1 MSFSTAMSG
10 LNGAQT
16 ELATMANNI
25 ANVGTNGF
33 KRSRVAFGDIIAT
46 TPLQN
51 PARAIGSGTYV
62 KAISQQFQQG
72 AIETSD
78 SSLDLAISGQGFFTV
93 KAGQGDAETSF
104 TRNGAFGVDADRFVV
119 DSSGRRLQLFP
130 TTTDGS
136 VLTTDLGATIAAR
149 LPLTSGAPKPTS
161 LIKLAVNL
169 PASAVIIPDLSVYTP
184 TSPYIF
190 DRANPAKF
198 NNSTSTTIF
207 DSLGNPVP
215 ANIYYIKTA
224 APSGTAP
231 NHEWTARVFVGTA
244 ELTVGGTAGFPMSFD
259 SNGNLVT
266 PTAPTV
272 FDAFTLP
279 GSGLTTG
286 LTLDHGIATTQLAG
300 AFARTSVEQD
310 GFAAGQLESV
320 AVDGSGTL
328 RASFTNGEVQTVG
341 KVAIANFANVQG
353 LKAIGDARY
362 VASPDSG
369 VAITGEAG
377 RNGLGSVR
385 SGSLE
390 RSNVDLTA
398 ELVGLIA
405 AQRNFQANAKAMET
419 DSTLLQT
426 IINLRQ

>member
-1 MSFSTAMSG
+1 MSFSTTLSG

-51 PARAIGSGTYV
+51 PARAVGSGTYV
-62 KAISQQFQQG
+62 KSVAQQFQQG

-78 SSLDLAISGQGFFTV
+78 SALDLASSGQGFFAV
-93 KAGQGDAETSF
+93 KAGEGDGETSF
-104 TRNGAFGVDADRFVV
+104 TRNGAFGVDADRYVV
-119 DSSGRRLQLFP
+119 DAAGRRLQLFP

-136 VLTTDLGATIAAR
+136 VLTTDIGSMISAR
-149 LPLTSGAPKPTS
+149 LPLTSGEPRPTS
-161 LIKLAVNL
+161 LVKLSVNL
-169 PASAVIIPDLSVYTP
+169 PAGAAIIPDQANWTAA
-184 TSPYIF
+184 SPYAF
-190 DRANPAKF
+190 DRNNAKTF
-198 NNSTSTTIF
+198 NSSTSTTIF
-207 DSLGNPVP
+207 DALGNPVP
-215 ANIYYIKTA
+215 ANVYYIKTA
-224 APSGTAP
+224 NPGAASPT
-231 NHEWTARVFVGTA
+231 HEWMARVFVGPT
-244 ELTVGGTAGFPMSFD
+244 ELQVGGAPGIAMRFD
-259 SNGNLVT
+259 TNGNLVSPAAT
-266 PTAPTV
+266 Q
-272 FDAFTLP
+272 FDPFTLP
-279 GSGLTTG
+279 GGGTIAGLAI
-286 LTLDHGIATTQLAG
+286 DHGIATTQLAG

-320 AVDGSGTL
+320 VVDGSGTL
-328 RASFTNGEVQTVG
+328 RASFSNGEVKTVG
-341 KVAIANFANVQG
+341 KVAIANFANPQG
-353 LKAIGDARY
+353 LKAAGDARY

-369 VAITGEAG
+369 AAMTGEAG

-419 DSTLLQT
+419 DSSLLQT
-426 IINLRQ
+426 IINMRQ

>member
-1 MSFSTAMSG
+1 MSFSTALSG

-25 ANVGTNGF
+25 ANVGTIGF

-46 TPLQN
+46 NPLQT
-51 PARAIGSGTYV
+51 PDRAIGSGTYV
-62 KAISQQFQQG
+62 KSIAQQFQQG

-93 KAGQGDAETSF
+93 KSGQGDAETSF

-136 VLTTDLGATIAAR
+136 VLSSDIGSTIAAR
-149 LPLTSGAPKPTS
+149 LPLTSGAPKPTTT
-161 LIKLAVNL
+161 IKLAVNL
-169 PASAVIIPDLSVYTP
+169 PASAIIIPDQPVYTVAA
-184 TSPYIF
+184 PYSF
-190 DRANPAKF
+190 DRNDPATF

-207 DSLGNPVP
+207 DSLGNPVT

-224 APSGTAP
+224 APSGLQP
-231 NHEWTARVFVGTA
+231 NHEWMARVFVGAT
-244 ELTVGGTAGFPMSFD
+244 EMLVGGTAGVAMSFD

-266 PTAPTV
+266 PTTPVT
-272 FDAFTLP
+272 FDSFILP
-279 GSGLTTG
+279 NSGLTSG
-286 LTLDHGIATTQLAG
+286 LILDHGIATTQLAG

-320 AVDGSGTL
+320 AVDVNGTL
-328 RASFTNGEVQTVG
+328 RASFTNGEIQTVG

-377 RNGLGSVR
+377 RNGLGTIR

>member
-1 MSFSTAMSG
+1 MTFTTAMSG

-33 KRSRVAFGDIIAT
+33 KRSRVSFGDIIAT
-46 TPLQN
+46 SPMQN
-51 PARAIGSGTYV
+51 PSRNIGSGTYV
-62 KAISQQFQQG
+62 KAVSQQFQQG

-93 KAGQGDAETSF
+93 RAGAGDGETSF
-104 TRNGAFGVDADRFVV
+104 TRNGAFGVDADRYVV
-119 DSSGRRLQLFP
+119 DTSGRRLQLFP

-136 VLTTDLGATIAAR
+136 VLTTDLASTIAAR
-149 LPLTSGAPKPTS
+149 LPLTSGTPKPTS

-169 PASAVIIPDLSVYTP
+169 PASATIIPDLPKFTAQD
-184 TSPYIF
+184 PYVF
-190 DRANPAKF
+190 DRNDAATF

-207 DSLGNPVP
+207 DSLGNPVS
-215 ANIYYIKTA
+215 ANVYYIKTA
-224 APSGTAP
+224 APTGTGTT
-231 NHEWTARVFVGTA
+231 HEWTARVFVGST
-244 ELTVGGTAGFPMSFD
+244 ELQVTGVPGIAMSFD
-259 SNGNLVT
+259 SNGNLVS
-266 PTAPTV
+266 PTLPVT
-272 FDAFTLP
+272 FDNFTLP
-279 GSGLTTG
+279 GAGTTSG
-286 LTLDHGIATTQLAG
+286 LTLDHGVATSQLAG
-300 AFARTSVEQD
+300 AFSRISVEQD

-320 AVDGSGTL
+320 IVDGSGTL
-328 RASFTNGEVQTVG
+328 RASFTNGEVQTMG

-353 LKAIGDARY
+353 LKALGDARY
-362 VASPDSG
+362 VATPDSG
-369 VAITGEAG
+369 TAMTGEAG

-419 DSTLLQT
+419 DSSLLQT

>member
-33 KRSRVAFGDIIAT
+33 KRSRVAFGDIIAAS
-46 TPLQN
+46 PMQN
-51 PARAIGSGTYV
+51 PARNIGSGTYV

-78 SSLDLAISGQGFFTV
+78 NSLDLAISGQGFFTV

-104 TRNGAFGVDADRFVV
+104 SRNGAFGVDADRYVV

-136 VLTTDLGATIAAR
+136 VLTTDIGSTIAAR
-149 LPLTSGAPKPTS
+149 LPLTSGAAKPTS

-169 PASAVIIPDLSVYTP
+169 PASTTIIPDLPIYTVA
-184 TSPYIF
+184 SPYVF
-190 DRANPAKF
+190 DRNNAATF

-215 ANIYYIKTA
+215 ANVYYVKTA
-224 APSGTAP
+224 APSTAQP
-231 NHEWTARVFVGTA
+231 NHEWTVRVFVGTT
-244 ELTVGGTAGFPMSFD
+244 ELQVAGAAGFPMSFD
-259 SNGNLVT
+259 SNGNLVAPTT
-266 PTAPTV
+266 PTT
-272 FDAFTLP
+272 FDPFTLP
-279 GSGLTTG
+279 GAGVTTG
-286 LTLDHGIATTQLAG
+286 LILDHGIATTQLAG

-328 RASFTNGEVQTVG
+328 RASFSNGEVQTVG
-341 KVAIANFANVQG
+341 KVAIANFANPQG

-362 VASPDSG
+362 VATPESG
-369 VAITGEAG
+369 AVIAGEAG

-426 IINLRQ
+426 IINMRQ

>member
-25 ANVGTNGF
+25 ANSSTNGF

-46 TPLQN
+46 TPLHN
-51 PARAIGSGTYV
+51 PSRAIGSGTYV
-62 KAISQQFQQG
+62 KSVAQQFQQG

-104 TRNGAFGVDADRFVV
+104 TRNGAFGVDAGRFVV
-119 DSSGRRLQLFP
+119 DSVGRRLQLFP

-136 VLTTDLGATIAAR
+136 VLTTDLGSTISAR
-149 LPLTSGAPKPTS
+149 LPLTSGEPRPTS
-161 LIKLAVNL
+161 LIKLSVNL
-169 PASAVIIPDLSVYTP
+169 PAGATIIPDLPSWTLAN
-184 TSPYIF
+184 PYGF
-190 DRANPAKF
+190 DRNNPATF

-215 ANIYYIKTA
+215 ANVYYIKTA
-224 APSGTAP
+224 APSPGAP
-231 NHEWTARVFVGTA
+231 THEWTARVFVGPT
-244 ELTVGGTAGFPMSFD
+244 ELKVGGAAGIAMSFD

-266 PTAPTV
+266 PAAPV
-272 FDAFTLP
+272 IFDPFTLP
-279 GSGLTTG
+279 GAGVTSGLA
-286 LTLDHGIATTQLAG
+286 LDHGIATSQVG
-300 AFARTSVEQD
+300 GGFARISVEQD

-320 AVDGSGTL
+320 AVDTSGTL
-328 RASFTNGEVQTVG
+328 RASFTNGEVKTLG
-341 KVAIANFANVQG
+341 KVAIANFANPQG
-353 LKAIGDARY
+353 LKSSGDARY
-362 VASPDSG
+362 IATPDSG
-369 VAITGEAG
+369 VALTGEAG
-377 RNGLGSVR
+377 RGGLGSVR

-398 ELVGLIA
+398 ELVGLIS

-419 DSTLLQT
+419 DSALVQT
-426 IINLRQ
+426 IINMRQ

>member
-1 MSFSTAMSG
+1 MTFSTAMSG

-33 KRSRVAFGDIIAT
+33 KRSRVSFGDIISSSPMQNAART
-46 TPLQN
+46 T
-51 PARAIGSGTYV
+51 GSGTYV

-78 SSLDLAISGQGFFTV
+78 SALDLAISGQGFFTV
-93 KAGQGDAETSF
+93 RAGEGDGETSF
-104 TRNGAFGVDADRFVV
+104 TRNGAFGVDADRYVV
-119 DSSGRRLQLFP
+119 DTSGRRLQLFP

-136 VLTTDLGATIAAR
+136 VLTTDIGSTIAAR
-149 LPLTSGAPKPTS
+149 LPLTSGTPKPTS

-169 PASAVIIPDLSVYTP
+169 PASAAIIPDLPIYSAANPYT
-184 TSPYIF
+184 F
-190 DRANPAKF
+190 DRNDKTTF

-215 ANIYYIKTA
+215 ANVYYIKTA
-224 APSGTAP
+224 APAGAQP
-231 NHEWTARVFVGTA
+231 NHEWTARVFVGST
-244 ELTVGGTAGFPMSFD
+244 ELQVAGVNGVAMSFD

-266 PTAPTV
+266 PSTPTT
-272 FDAFTLP
+272 FDDFTLP
-279 GSGLTTG
+279 GSGITAG
-286 LTLDHGIATTQLAG
+286 LKLDHGLATTQLAG
-300 AFARTSVEQD
+300 AFSRTSVEQD
-310 GFAAGQLESV
+310 GYAAGQLESV
-320 AVDGSGTL
+320 LVDGSGTL
-328 RASFTNGEVQTVG
+328 RATFTNGEIQTMG
-341 KVAIANFANVQG
+341 KVAIANFANAQG
-353 LKAIGDARY
+353 LKALGDARY
-362 VASPDSG
+362 VPTPDSG
-369 VAITGEAG
+369 VPMTGEAG

-419 DSTLLQT
+419 DSSLLQT